1 MFLCWWK
8 WSGQEVIVKKV
19 GDDDESSRQV
29 EEVNFG
35 RTRGIVSSLMR
46 WEEEVERKKRK
57 DAIEFIHLYGKGE
70 IILPSV

>member
-1 MFLCWWK
+1 M
-8 WSGQEVIVKKV
+8 
-19 GDDDESSRQV
+19 